1 MAGRGAGVLTA
12 GPEVRGGWMTAGPVE
27 VGKGLEYGWLDGLLL
42 GAGSERELEPLDWP
56 KMVVPPAGA
65 RGSCGR

>member
-1 MAGRGAGVLTA
+1 
-12 GPEVRGGWMTAGPVE
+12 MTAGPVE